1 MCPPRVQPGKH
12 LEQRQAGARAGA
24 APAAGTNPNSDPQL
38 GEAARK
44 GVRVTL
50 ALEVQ
55 LYKEIHS
62 SRLTHL

>member
-1 MCPPRVQPGKH
+1 MCPPRVQLGKH

-24 APAAGTNPNSDPQL
+24 CCSCWHKSQLSNPWL

-50 ALEVQ
+50 PLEVQ
-55 LYKEIHS
+55 LYKEMHI
-62 SRLTHL
+62 SR